1 MSFLLIEGEILK
13 TKTKKDLALYVWD
26 KYEGVISDAVH
37 QELTALYRNSGE
49 FQDKENS
56 IPEFDL
62 SVDRL
67 NFEVEY
73 LSSERIRIYILVS
86 AHYACYE
93 VTSDSDGG
101 VSWDI
106 YDADKYKNF
115 LVEFDGDISNEF
127 QVLTLAGIQETA
139 LEEGE
144 LRTSFDSS
152 HLFYDFQL
160 LPAIKNWNFDFA
172 SRKLLN
178 EFYNSN
184 PIGVHSGPIEP
195 NILAANMG
203 LTVKRKL
210 TLRNTDIDGAIFFND
225 DIFDY
230 SQIDSGKNQR
240 EHVQKGTVI
249 LITGFDDNNRKNNT
263 LVHECVHWCFH
274 RPAFYL
280 QKLLGNNVPKI
291 TCRNG
296 IEGKENGDYFSI
308 REWQA
313 NKLSPRI
320 LCPSEG
326 LLELVEADYE
336 KRREEFPEECVL
348 DSAAYVIK
356 ECASYYNVS
365 IQLFTN
371 LLRDLGVKK
380 LGGFFKCPGDFYG
393 KGRRSYI
400 APYLVREG
408 QLRWGETY
416 DLPNFD
422 YEFLLENNPELKEA
436 VDLGM
441 IVFVDNH
448 VCLVKPNLYDE
459 RFPHSLSNYA
469 RLHMDEFCFIFKEPI
484 NETNYKSS
492 SLNSPNRAF
501 TVEKEQEIQSD
512 LACNPANREKMKSI
526 RLFLDDM
533 REVKGKLVGDISK
546 DLNTLFGWTGLTQE
560 KVAAGAQISLTAFKN
575 ILKGKTKKPSISTII
590 RLCFG
595 LQLPYRLS
603 ISFLNSAGYVLSNS
617 EEDTAYDFIL
627 SHFTYGSLDNA
638 NEYLEFMGLNPL
650 KSPQT

>member
-1 MSFLLIEGEILK
+1 MK

-26 KYEGVISDAVH
+26 KYESVIADAVH
-37 QELTALYRNSGE
+37 QELTTLYRNCGE
-49 FQDKENS
+49 FHDRDNS
-56 IPEFDL
+56 TPEFDL

-73 LSSERIRIYILVS
+73 ISSVKIRIYILVNV
-86 AHYACYE
+86 HYACYE

-172 SRKLLN
+172 AQKLLN
-178 EFYNSN
+178 EFYYSN
-184 PIGVHSGPIEP
+184 PICEQSGPIEP
-195 NILAANMG
+195 NILAVNMG
-203 LTVKRKL
+203 LTVKQKF

-225 DIFDY
+225 DVFDY
-230 SQIDSGKNQR
+230 PSTGFGEIER
-240 EHVQKGTVI
+240 ERVEKGTVI
-249 LITGFDDNNRKNNT
+249 LITGFNDSNRKSNT

-296 IEGKENGDYFSI
+296 IKGEESGDYFSV

-326 LLELVEADYE
+326 LLELVEKYYE
-336 KRREEFPEECVL
+336 NRREEFPEECVL
-348 DSAAYVIK
+348 DSAANVIK
-356 ECASYYNVS
+356 ECANYYHVS

-371 LLRDLGVKK
+371 RLRDLEVKN
-380 LGGFFKCPGDFYG
+380 LGGFFNCPGDYYG
-393 KGRRSYI
+393 CGRPSYI
-400 APYLVREG
+400 DPYLVRDG
-408 QLRWGETY
+408 QLRWDETY
-416 DLPNFD
+416 ELPNFD
-422 YEFLLENNPELKEA
+422 YEFLLESNSDLKRA
-436 VDLGM
+436 VDLG
-441 IVFVDNH
+441 IVDFVDNH
-448 VCLVKPNLYDE
+448 LCIVKSNLYDTW
-459 RFPHSLSNYA
+459 FPKHLSNYA
-469 RLHMDEFCFIFKEPI
+469 RLHMDEFCF
-484 NETNYKSS
+484 
-492 SLNSPNRAF
+492 
-501 TVEKEQEIQSD
+501 
-512 LACNPANREKMKSI
+512 
-526 RLFLDDM
+526 
-533 REVKGKLVGDISK
+533 
-546 DLNTLFGWTGLTQE
+546 
-560 KVAAGAQISLTAFKN
+560 
-575 ILKGKTKKPSISTII
+575 
-590 RLCFG
+590 
-595 LQLPYRLS
+595 
-603 ISFLNSAGYVLSNS
+603 
-617 EEDTAYDFIL
+617 
-627 SHFTYGSLDNA
+627 
-638 NEYLEFMGLNPL
+638 
-650 KSPQT
+650 

>member
-1 MSFLLIEGEILK
+1 MK
-13 TKTKKDLALYVWD
+13 TKTKKDLALYVWE
-26 KYEGVISDAVH
+26 KYESIIADAVH
-37 QELTALYRNSGE
+37 QELTTLYRNCSE
-49 FQDKENS
+49 FQDKANS
-56 IPEFDL
+56 VPEFDL

-73 LSSERIRIYILVS
+73 VSSEKIRVYILVS

-93 VTSDSDGG
+93 VTSDLDGG

-106 YDADKYKNF
+106 YDADRYKNF

-172 SRKLLN
+172 AQKLLN
-178 EFYNSN
+178 EFYYSN
-184 PIGVHSGPIEP
+184 PICEQSGPIEP
-195 NILAANMG
+195 NILAVNMG
-203 LTVKRKL
+203 LTVKQKF

-225 DIFDY
+225 DVFDHP
-230 SQIDSGKNQR
+230 STGFGEIER
-240 EHVQKGTVI
+240 ERVEKGTVI
-249 LITGFDDNNRKNNT
+249 LITGFNDSNRKNNT

-296 IEGKENGDYFSI
+296 IKGEESGDYFSV

-320 LCPSEG
+320 LCPTDG
-326 LLELVEADYE
+326 LLELVEKEYE
-336 KRREEFPEECVL
+336 KRREEFTEECVL

-356 ECASYYNVS
+356 DCASYYNVT

-371 LLRDLGVKK
+371 RLRDLGIKN
-380 LGGFFKCPGDFYG
+380 LGGFFRCPGDFYG

-400 APYLVREG
+400 DPYLVREG

-422 YEFLLENNPELKEA
+422 YEFLVDNNPELQEA
-436 VDLGM
+436 IDLEIVD
-441 IVFVDNH
+441 FVDNH
-448 VCLVKPNLYDE
+448 LCIVKPNLYDSW
-459 RFPHSLSNYA
+459 FPKHLSNYA

-484 NETNYKSS
+484 FGENYACTS
-492 SLNSPNRAF
+492 SLGAPNRAF
-501 TVEKEQEIQSD
+501 KVEKEQEIRSE
-512 LACNPANREKMKSI
+512 LILSPLNIEKMKC
-526 RLFLDDM
+526 LQTMEDDIQNV
-533 REVKGKLVGDISK
+533 EKKLVGNIMD
-546 DLNTLFGWTGLTQE
+546 DLNTLFGWSELTQE
-560 KVAAGAQISLTAFKN
+560 AVAFGAGMTVQGFRR
-575 ILKGKTKKPSISTII
+575 ILKGEVKRPVITTII
-590 RLCFG
+590 GLCFG
-595 LQLPYRLS
+595 LKLP
-603 ISFLNSAGYVLSNS
+603 YVLSLRLLKAAGYSLSNS
-617 EEDTAYDFIL
+617 DEDRVYDSL
-627 SHFTYGSLDNA
+627 LRYFTYRSLEDA
-638 NEYLEFMGLNPL
+638 NEYLEFNGLTPL
-650 KSPQT
+650 KTIG